1 MNNKKAIRTTS
12 ELRKINHFKEESK
25 KSLIAPFQSLAKFT
39 AIAGI
44 IALVF
49 EVRYFSEFTYL
60 VYLSRVTSILLAF
73 LLLIISYSK
82 TGKRHPVILIHT
94 LLITI
99 ITSFGVIIYLYPR
112 TLTFNSH
119 IIGLIIFTAA
129 LFLSWDVKNQIIA
142 AVYYIVVFAA
152 SIILNDQAM
161 SMLLSGIESVV
172 LVVIISIM
180 AIIASYI
187 NYKLREEAVLSSY
200 ETNVSERRFRN
211 LFENAA
217 EGIFQINS
225 DGVIFTINPS
235 FVRMLGY
242 TSEDELK
249 RVNAIENI
257 FKSSS
262 DFDLLKKLLEKQGK
276 VRNYRVQLKKKDG
289 HEITVRMN
297 VRLNDEEA
305 DQKNIY
311 EGSLQDITQQ
321 VIAELERQKATDA
334 LKSEKN
340 KADIAAKKAQQES
353 KFKTKFLASM
363 SHEVRTPMNSVM
375 GFLTLVENDLF
386 ESKEELKQFS
396 KDAKLAAESL
406 LDIINNILDISKIE
420 AGKMELD
427 EEEFEITGEINKAVS
442 ILKQTAKNKGL
453 ELELNI
459 DENIPK
465 IMFGDPTRYRQIAV
479 NLIAN
484 AVKYTEVGSVKVNL
498 NLISTKDN
506 LIEIGTEIIDTGRGI
521 APEQIPQL
529 FEAYSQIKN
538 KNSTKEGTGL
548 GLVISKE
555 FVKLMGGE
563 IKVESRVGFGSK
575 FSYTVKFKESLKAV
589 SNQLKPDIPVEELQF
604 KMNDFELSETN
615 ENYSKEKLNR
625 KKKLLLVEDNP
636 ISQNLELKI
645 LKEVGYDVEAVG
657 SGQDA
662 IEAVHTDRF
671 DLVLMDVEMQGM
683 DGLTATK
690 RIRESGRKSSKIPII
705 AVTAHSSMKDREV
718 CLAAGMND
726 YIAKPINIHFLK
738 ITIDQWLTSER
749 H

>member
-1 MNNKKAIRTTS
+1 LDNNNALRSTS
-12 ELRKINHFKEESK
+12 ELRKINHFKDESK

-39 AIAGI
+39 AVAGI

-49 EVRYFSEFTYL
+49 EVRYFSEFSYL
-60 VYLSRVTSILLAF
+60 VYISRVTSILLAF
-73 LLLIISYSK
+73 SLLIISYTK
-82 TGKRHPVILIHT
+82 TGKKHPVVLIHT
-94 LLITI
+94 LLISI
-99 ITSFGVIIYLYPR
+99 ISSFGVIIYLYPK

-142 AVYYIVVFAA
+142 AIYYIAVFAA
-152 SIILNDQAM
+152 SIILNEQAM
-161 SMLLSGIESVV
+161 SMLLTGIESVV

-187 NYKLREEAVLSSY
+187 NYKLRENAVLSSY
-200 ETNVSERRFRN
+200 ETTVSEKKFRN

-217 EGIFQINS
+217 EGIFQINK
-225 DGVIFTINPS
+225 DGIIFTINPA

-242 TSEDELK
+242 TNEEELK
-249 RVNAIENI
+249 KVNAVESI
-257 FKSSS
+257 FKVQS

-297 VRLNDEEA
+297 VRLNDEELI
-305 DQKNIY
+305 QTNIY

-321 VIAELERQKATDA
+321 VIAESERQKANEA

-427 EEEFEITGEINKAVS
+427 EEEFEITSEINKAVS

-459 DENIPK
+459 DENIPHV
-465 IMFGDPTRYRQIAV
+465 MFGDPTRYRQIAV

-484 AVKYTEVGSVKVNL
+484 AVKYTEVGSVRVNL
-498 NLISTKDN
+498 NLINIEDN
-506 LIEIGTEIIDTGRGI
+506 IIEIGTEIIDTGRGI

-575 FSYTVKFKESLKAV
+575 FSFTVKFKESLKA
-589 SNQLKPDIPVEELQF
+589 SSKPLNPVASVEELQF
-604 KMNDFELSETN
+604 KMNDFELAENGVN
-615 ENYSKEKLNR
+615 ESDAKPNR

-657 SGQDA
+657 SGADA
-662 IEAVHTDRF
+662 IEAVHSERF

-690 RIRESGRKSSKIPII
+690 RIRESGRRSAKVPII

-749 H
+749 Q

>member
-1 MNNKKAIRTTS
+1 MDNRKATRTTS
-12 ELRKINHFKEESK
+12 ELRKINYFKEESK

-49 EVRYFSEFTYL
+49 EVRYFSEFSYL

-73 LLLIISYSK
+73 TLLIFSYTNK
-82 TGKRHPVILIHT
+82 GKKHPVFLIHT

-99 ITSFGVIIYLYPR
+99 ISSFGVIIYLYPK

-142 AVYYIVVFAA
+142 ALYYIAVFAA
-152 SIILNDQAM
+152 SIILNEQSM

-187 NYKLREEAVLSSY
+187 NYKLREDAVLSSY
-200 ETNVSERRFRN
+200 ETNVSEKRFRN

-225 DGVIFTINPS
+225 DGLIFTINPS

-242 TSEDELK
+242 SSEEDLK
-249 RVNAIENI
+249 KVNALESI
-257 FKSSS
+257 FKTQS

-297 VRLNDEEA
+297 VRLNDEETN
-305 DQKNIY
+305 QKNIY
-311 EGSLQDITQQ
+311 EGSLQDISQQ
-321 VIAELERQKATDA
+321 VIAESERQKAIEA

-427 EEEFEITGEINKAVS
+427 EEEFEITSEINKAVS

-453 ELELNI
+453 ELDLNI
-459 DENIPK
+459 DENIPR

-498 NLISTKDN
+498 SLINISN
-506 LIEIGTEIIDTGRGI
+506 NQIEIGTEIIDTGRGI

-538 KNSTKEGTGL
+538 KNSAKEGTGL

-575 FSYTVKFKESLKAV
+575 FSYTVKFKESQKAI
-589 SNQLKPDIPVEELQF
+589 SSLPKQDQSVEELQF
-604 KMNDFELSETN
+604 KMKDFELSESSKNEIN
-615 ENYSKEKLNR
+615 ENTNR
-625 KKKLLLVEDNP
+625 KKRLLLVEDNP

-657 SGQDA
+657 TGQDA
-662 IEAVHTDRF
+662 IEAVYTDKF

-690 RIRESGRKSSKIPII
+690 RIRESGRRCAKVPII

-749 H
+749 Q